1 MKWIA
6 MKFGTDSHVSLGLNC
21 NNLGDHWKRNSRFY
35 TSKSVYRFL
44 WLQSKSPDEFES
56 EEQSGGAE
64 VETTYETSVAHC
76 SFLFKGGSRAITGKP
91 FSQVIVGDISL
102 GVFPTS

>member
-1 MKWIA
+1 

-21 NNLGDHWKRNSRFY
+21 NNLGDHLKRNSRFY

-44 WLQSKSPDEFES
+44 WLRSKSPYEFES

-64 VETTYETSVAHC
+64 AETTYEVSVAHYL
-76 SFLFKGGSRAITGKP
+76 FLFKGGSRAITNKL
-91 FSQVIVGDISL
+91 FSQVIVGNLSL
-102 GVFPTS
+102 GVSPAS